1 MDTTFGEG
9 SYTAVAL
16 ADGNASL
23 YIGGQS
29 GVIGGLTHAEVRRS
43 AMAAVAIAER
53 LASSF
58 SPSSPQRLPRP
69 GHVRFHLRPRGALLV
84 SAELGEED
92 LGEGEHSLSELFYA
106 IHEVIRRLRMVS
118 ESLSSG
124 G

>member
-69 GHVRFHLRPRGALLV
+69 GHVRFHLRTRGALLV

>member
-53 LASSF
+53 LASSV

-69 GHVRFHLRPRGALLV
+69 GHVRFHLRTRGALLV